1 MQTKEYKST
10 QIINHIISTTT
21 KDKRMIEV
29 LKAYIQSSYHQG
41 IHFYDVQRFGIG
53 YYQAFSS
60 HFSRCWTHLRVYFG
74 NGGYTEMS
82 LKKLKRWC
90 RVHCLYIENLFQTSY
105 DKKIKDRIWSIIDQ
119 YANDSQDRERLLQ
132 IWKVSVQDQH
142 AIDLQRA
149 WKLFQ
154 EHATYIHPR
163 TGKVTSKM
171 NLFQF
176 TKQMEQEWKQ

>member
-1 MQTKEYKST
+1 MKTKEYKST

-41 IHFYDVQRFGIG
+41 IHFSDVQRFGIN
-53 YYQAFSS
+53 YYQVVSTYL
-60 HFSRCWTHLRVYFG
+60 SRCYSHIRVYFG

-90 RVHCLYIENLFQTSY
+90 REHHSYIEDIFQTSY
-105 DKKIKDRIWSIIDQ
+105 DKKIKDRIESIIDQ

-132 IWKVSVQDQH
+132 ICKVAVQDQH

-154 EHATYIHPR
+154 EYATYIHPR
-163 TGKVTSKM
+163 TNRETCKM

-176 TKQMEQEWKQ
+176 TKQMEQE

>member
-41 IHFYDVQRFGIG
+41 IHFSDAQKFGIDH
-53 YYQAFSS
+53 YQAVSS

-90 RVHCLYIENLFQTSY
+90 RVHCLYIEDLFQTSY
-105 DKKIKDRIWSIIDQ
+105 DKKIKDRIESIIDQ

-132 IWKVSVQDQH
+132 ICKVAVQDQH
-142 AIDLQRA
+142 AIDIQRA

-154 EHATYIHPR
+154 EYATYIHPR

-176 TKQMEQEWKQ
+176 TKQMEQE

>member
-1 MQTKEYKST
+1 MKTKEYKST
-10 QIINHIISTTT
+10 QIINHIINTTT

-41 IHFYDVQRFGIG
+41 IFFSDVQRFDIN
-53 YYQAFSS
+53 YYQAVI
-60 HFSRCWTHLRVYFG
+60 SRCDSYLMVYFG
-74 NGGYTEMS
+74 NGGYTKMS

-90 RVHCLYIENLFQTSY
+90 REHHSYIEDLFQTSY
-105 DKKIKDRIWSIIDQ
+105 DKKIKDRIESIIDQ

-132 IWKVSVQDQH
+132 ICKVVAQDQH
-142 AIDLQRA
+142 VMDLQRA

-176 TKQMEQEWKQ
+176 TKQMEQE

>member
-1 MQTKEYKST
+1 MKTKEYKST

-41 IHFYDVQRFGIG
+41 IHFYDVQRFGID
-53 YYQAFSS
+53 YYQAVSS

-90 RVHCLYIENLFQTSY
+90 RVHCLYIEDLFQTSY
-105 DKKIKDRIWSIIDQ
+105 DKKIKDRIGSIIDQ

-132 IWKVSVQDQH
+132 ICKVAVQDQH

-154 EHATYIHPR
+154 EYATYIHPR
-163 TGKVTSKM
+163 TDKVTCKM

-176 TKQMEQEWKQ
+176 TKQMEQ

>member
-29 LKAYIQSSYHQG
+29 LKAYIHSSYHQG
-41 IHFYDVQRFGIG
+41 KYFLDVQRLGIDH
-53 YYQAFSS
+53 YQVVSRYLGCSSS
-60 HFSRCWTHLRVYFG
+60 HLSHLRVYFG
-74 NGGYTEMS
+74 NAGYTIMS

-90 RVHCLYIENLFQTSY
+90 RKHSRYIEDLFQNSY
-105 DKKIKDRIWSIIDQ
+105 DKIDDRIETIIDQ
-119 YANDSQDRERLLQ
+119 YPNDPPDRERLLR
-132 IWKVSVQDQH
+132 ICKRAVQEQH

-163 TGKVTSKM
+163 TGKVTCKM

-176 TKQMEQEWKQ
+176 TKQIEQ

>member
-1 MQTKEYKST
+1 MKTKEYKST
-10 QIINHIISTTT
+10 TIINHIISTTT

-41 IHFYDVQRFGIG
+41 IYFSDVQRFGIN
-53 YYQAFSS
+53 YYQAVI
-60 HFSRCWTHLRVYFG
+60 SRSDSYLRVYFG

-90 RVHCLYIENLFQTSY
+90 REHHSYIEDLFQTSY
-105 DKKIKDRIWSIIDQ
+105 DKKIKDRIESIIDQ
-119 YANDSQDRERLLQ
+119 YANDPQDRERLLQ
-132 IWKVSVQDQH
+132 ICKVVAQDQH
-142 AIDLQRA
+142 VMDLQRA

-154 EHATYIHPR
+154 EYATYIHPR

-176 TKQMEQEWKQ
+176 TKQMEQE

>member
-41 IHFYDVQRFGIG
+41 ILFSDVQRLGIN
-53 YYQAFSS
+53 YYQAVSS
-60 HFSRCWTHLRVYFG
+60 HFSRCYTHLRVYFG

-90 RVHCLYIENLFQTSY
+90 RVHCLYIEDLFQTSY
-105 DKKIKDRIWSIIDQ
+105 DKKIKDRIGSIIDQ
-119 YANDSQDRERLLQ
+119 YANDPQDRERLLQ
-132 IWKVSVQDQH
+132 ICKVAVQDQH
-142 AIDLQRA
+142 VMDLQRA

-154 EHATYIHPR
+154 EYATYIHPR

-176 TKQMEQEWKQ
+176 TKQMEQ